1 LEVGGME
8 KAHRAGRDDS
18 WAKEVGRSL
27 RRDA

>member
-1 LEVGGME
+1 VE